1 MSVQERNITAS
12 PPGLDQAAGLRRLVE
27 ATHAARRPR
36 ARARVLAVTSGKGGV
51 GKSSFALNLA
61 VAARRYYQRVVLVD
75 MDLGLANLDVMC
87 GVKAPAG
94 LAEVISGTKRLFEVA
109 VPIAGRPGGRDTRRV
124 DLIPGASG
132 VAYLA
137 DLPDED
143 RARLLA
149 QLEILERQADL
160 VILDTGAGVSRNVIR
175 IAAAADDVF
184 VLTTP
189 EPTSI
194 TDAYAVVK
202 LVSRE
207 REHGTMKIV
216 VNQVSSHGEASKVAA
231 RIASV
236 ARRFLGVTVEPT
248 GSILADRKVGEAV
261 RLRRAL
267 VTVFPASP
275 AALDIST
282 IARRLRGTART
293 GAKTGFV
300 SRLKRALRIL
310 APGRSGSKVASEISG
325 AVLETGGAPG
335 CQQYAPGRGGGH

>member
-1 MSVQERNITAS
+1 GRAPGGVGDAAMSVRERDITAS
-12 PPGLDQAAGLRRLVE
+12 IGLDQAAGLRRLVK
-27 ATHAARRPR
+27 ATRGVRRPQG
-36 ARARVLAVTSGKGGV
+36 RARVLAVTSGKGGV
-51 GKSSFALNLA
+51 GKSSFALNFA
-61 VAARRYYQRVVLVD
+61 IAAGRYYQRVVLVD
-75 MDLGLANLDVMC
+75 VDLGLANLDVMC
-87 GVKAPAG
+87 GVKATAG
-94 LAEVISGTKRLFEVA
+94 LADVISGRKRLFEVA
-109 VPIAGRPGGRDTRRV
+109 VPIAGRPSGRDTRRV

-149 QLEILERQADL
+149 QLEIIERQADL

-175 IAAAADDVF
+175 IAAAADEVF
-184 VLTTP
+184 VVTTP

-207 REHGTMKIV
+207 REHGTLRLV
-216 VNQVSSHGEASKVAA
+216 VNQASSRGEASKVAA

-236 ARRFLGVTVEPT
+236 ARRFLSVTVEPA
-248 GSILADRKVGEAV
+248 GSILTDRKAGEAV

-267 VTVFPASP
+267 VTAFPASP

-282 IARRLRGTART
+282 IARRLRGTAKT
-293 GAKTGFV
+293 SAKTGFV
-300 SRLKRALRIL
+300 GRLKRAFRVL
-310 APGRSGSKVASEISG
+310 ATGRPEAQIEASG
-325 AVLETGGAPG
+325 TGLQAER
-335 CQQYAPGRGGGH
+335 QGR